1 VVALALR
8 MLRTR
13 AGSVAGTFLML
24 ALTATVVAL
33 AGQVMASGL
42 GAPGPGRY
50 AAADAVV
57 RADPEIV
64 FGRGDD
70 RVTVDVQRAAPLDA
84 AAVARVAAV
93 PGVRAAVGDASV
105 PIAVLDRRGRPLP
118 AAGGEAAHAHGW
130 NSAAL
135 TPYALR
141 AGRPPRRAGEI
152 VLDARLARAG
162 GFATGDRVRVVTPA
176 GTRTLTVTG
185 VAAASADQE
194 ARQSAAFVTAGQA
207 QALAGR
213 EPGFDAIAVVADDG
227 RATGELREQVAAAAA
242 PDAQVLDHRHAS
254 AADPGDPRAY
264 EREALV
270 AVVASS
276 GGMTTAIAVFVVAGT
291 LAFVVERRRRELAV
305 LRAVGATPGQVRRLL
320 IGEVAV
326 VGLVAG
332 VAGCAAATLLADPA
346 AAVLTDV
353 GLAPDGFRID
363 RHWIPDA
370 TAIATG
376 AVVAVLASLV
386 AVRRALAVRPGAA
399 LVEAAVPPR
408 RPSLVRLL
416 LGLTAAGGGIALLIV
431 LGSHGVEF
439 SGLFAFTFALAL
451 AFLAPIALG
460 GPAGLLGA
468 PLRRAGGGAAF
479 LAGAALATGRR
490 RTGAVAAAIALVIAI
505 AATQSLTLS
514 TTQERTREVTAQ
526 RTAAT
531 AVLVPAS
538 PAGLPPSLAREARV
552 LPGVDAAA
560 GVVSTEVALLD
571 DGLGNED
578 EPWTA
583 AGLDPEHARGALH
596 LRVLA
601 GSLEAVG
608 GHDVAV
614 SDDLAR
620 DRVEVGDV
628 LDARLADATPA
639 RLRVVAIYDRA
650 DGLGDVVLDHE
661 VALAHATAAV
671 DDTVFVAARPGE
683 EARVARGVER
693 LAHADA
699 SAVALDRAGYLAGVR
714 AAGADDAR
722 AQWVVIALMTL
733 LAAMSVV
740 NSGTLAAAER
750 RRELALA
757 RLAGATRRQVLR
769 ALTLEALTVAL
780 VGVAGGV
787 AVVAVSMA
795 GVGADPSAGGLVVPP
810 GEVGAILAGAAALG
824 LAGMLVPA
832 AIAARAPLA
841 AGAGMRE

>member
-13 AGSVAGTFLML
+13 AGSAAGTFVML
-24 ALTATVVAL
+24 ALAATVVAL

-57 RADPEIV
+57 RADPEIA
-64 FGRGDD
+64 FGRGED
-70 RVTVDVQRAAPLDA
+70 RVTVDVRRAAPLDA
-84 AAVARVAAV
+84 GAVARVAAV
-93 PGVRAAVGDASV
+93 PGVRAAVGDVSV
-105 PIAVLDRRGRPLP
+105 PIAVLDRAGRPLP
-118 AAGGEAAHAHGW
+118 ASGGAAAHAHGW
-130 NSAAL
+130 ESAAL

-141 AGRPPRRAGEI
+141 AGRPPRGPDDI

-162 GFATGDRVRVVTPA
+162 GLTTGDRVRVVTPA
-176 GTRTLTVTG
+176 GTRPMRVTG
-185 VAAASADQE
+185 VAAASADQQ
-194 ARQSAAFVTAGQA
+194 ARQSAAFVAADQA
-207 QALAGR
+207 QALTGR
-213 EPGFDAIAVVADDG
+213 GPGFDAIAVVAEDG
-227 RATGELREQVAAAAA
+227 RAPGDLRERVAVAAG
-242 PDAQVLDHRHAS
+242 PDAETLDHRHAS
-254 AADPGDPRAY
+254 AADPADPRAY

-276 GGMTTAIAVFVVAGT
+276 GGMTAAIAVFVVAGT
-291 LAFVVERRRRELAV
+291 LAFVVERRRRELAL

-320 IGEVAV
+320 LGEVAL

-332 VAGCAAATLLADPA
+332 VAGCALAALLAGPA

-353 GLAPDGFRID
+353 GLAPDGFRVD

-386 AVRRALAVRPGAA
+386 AVRRALAVRPGEA
-399 LVEAAVPPR
+399 LAEAAVPPR
-408 RPSLVRLL
+408 RTSIVRLL
-416 LGLTAAGGGIALLIV
+416 LGLAAVGGGIALLIV
-431 LGSHGVEF
+431 LGSQGVEF
-439 SGLFAFTFALAL
+439 SGLFAFTFALGLAL
-451 AFLAPIALG
+451 LAPVALG
-460 GPAGLLGA
+460 RPAGLLGV
-468 PLRRAGGGAAF
+468 PLRRAGGGASF
-479 LAGAALATGRR
+479 LAGTALATGAR

-505 AATQSLTLS
+505 AATQSLTLA

-531 AVLVPAS
+531 AVLVPSS
-538 PAGLPPSLAREARV
+538 PAGLPPGLAREARA
-552 LPGVDAAA
+552 LPGVAAAA
-560 GVVSTEVALLD
+560 GVVTTEVALLD
-571 DGLGNED
+571 GGLTNGD

-583 AGLDPEHARGALH
+583 AGLDPEQARGALD

-601 GSLEAVG
+601 GSLDAVRG
-608 GHDVAV
+608 RDVAV
-614 SDDLAR
+614 SDDLAG

-650 DGLGDVVLDHE
+650 DGLGDVVLDHDL
-661 VALAHATAAV
+661 ALAHATAAV
-671 DDTVFVAARPGE
+671 DDAVFVAARPGRE
-683 EARVARGVER
+683 GRVARGVER
-693 LAHADA
+693 LARQDPAA
-699 SAVALDRAGYLAGVR
+699 LALDRDGYLAGVR

-722 AQWVVIALMTL
+722 AQWVVIALMAL

-740 NSGTLAAAER
+740 NSGALAAAEH
-750 RRELALA
+750 RRELAPA

-769 ALTLEALTVAL
+769 ALTLEALAVAL

-787 AVVAVSMA
+787 AVVAVSMS
-795 GVGADPSAGGLVVPP
+795 GVGADGSAGGLVVPF
-810 GEVGAILAGAAALG
+810 GEVGLILGAAAALG

-841 AGAGMRE
+841 AGAGVRE

>member
-1 VVALALR
+1 MVALALR

-13 AGSVAGTFLML
+13 AGSVAGTFVML

-57 RADPEIV
+57 RADPEIA
-64 FGRGDD
+64 FGSGED
-70 RVTVDVQRAAPLDA
+70 RVTVDVRRAAPLDA
-84 AAVARVAAV
+84 AAVARVAKV
-93 PGVRAAVGDASV
+93 PGVRAAVGDVSV

-130 NSAAL
+130 DSAAL

-141 AGRPPRRAGEI
+141 AGRPPRAPDEI

-162 GFATGDRVRVVTPA
+162 GFAAGDRVRLVTPA
-176 GTRTLTVTG
+176 GTRALTLTGVT
-185 VAAASADQE
+185 AAPADQQ
-194 ARQSAAFVTAGQA
+194 ARQSAAFVTAEQA
-207 QALAGR
+207 QSLTGR
-213 EPGFDAIAVVADDG
+213 EPGFDAIAVVAEDG
-227 RATGELREQVAAAAA
+227 RAAGELRERVAAAAG
-242 PDAQVLDHRHAS
+242 PGAQALDHRHAS

-270 AVVASS
+270 AFVASS
-276 GGMTTAIAVFVVAGT
+276 GGMTIAIAVFVVAGT
-291 LAFVVERRRRELAV
+291 LAFVVERRRRELAL

-320 IGEVAV
+320 IGEVAL
-326 VGLVAG
+326 VGLLAG
-332 VAGCAAATLLADPA
+332 VAGCAAAALLAGPA

-386 AVRRALAVRPGAA
+386 AVRRALAMRPGAA

-408 RPSLVRLL
+408 RASLVRLL
-416 LGLTAAGGGIALLIV
+416 LGLTALGGGIALLIV

-479 LAGAALATGRR
+479 LAGSALATGRR

-505 AATQSLTLS
+505 AATQSLTLA
-514 TTQERTREVTAQ
+514 TAQERTREVTAQ

-531 AVLVPAS
+531 AVLAPAS
-538 PAGLPPSLAREARV
+538 PAGLPPSLAREARA
-552 LPGVDAAA
+552 LPGVAAAA

-571 DGLGNED
+571 GGLTNDD

-583 AGLDPEHARGALH
+583 AGLDPDQARGALD

-614 SDDLAR
+614 SDDLAG

-650 DGLGDVVLDHE
+650 DGLGDVVLDHD

-671 DDTVFVAARPGE
+671 DDAVFVAARPGDA
-683 EARVARGVER
+683 ARVARGVRR

-733 LAAMSVV
+733 LAAMAVV

-787 AVVAVSMA
+787 AVVAVSMS
-795 GVGADPSAGGLVVPP
+795 GVGADPSAGGLVVPL
-810 GEVGAILAGAAALG
+810 GEVGPILAGAAALG